1 MICCILGCISWIG
14 TTGGSECLCCC
25 STKKKEKGGF
35 LFKIKGRVK
44 QKIWRQREG
53 NKQGEGWRVR
63 TDKQAGRLGYR
74 SEGLS
79 ADGWADEVMESSL
92 LPADRTSRGA
102 RGGSEP
108 SPGAAAQPRV
118 SLLQTPPLISTQL
131 ASGSICCLEWH
142 TNTRAHTPTSA
153 QKHEYSCSHRC
164 VRTHTHAHCFHYP

>member
-1 MICCILGCISWIG
+1 MCCY
-14 TTGGSECLCCC
+14 
-25 STKKKEKGGF
+25 STKKKKKNEKGGL

-44 QKIWRQREG
+44 QKYEGRERGVNKGRTEKYERTNKLVVWVIGQR
-53 NKQGEGWRVR
+53 
-63 TDKQAGRLGYR
+63 
-74 SEGLS
+74 GLS

-131 ASGSICCLEWH
+131 ASGSICCLE
-142 TNTRAHTPTSA
+142 
-153 QKHEYSCSHRC
+153 
-164 VRTHTHAHCFHYP
+164 